1 MELIGREEAL
11 TLSSTMETKERN
23 FKEHL
28 IRLVDK
34 LNANFVLF
42 MSNIKC
48 KGKVELENPEN
59 FRQIGLDVKVSFR
72 SDQELQS
79 LNGQVQS
86 GGVFFVH
93 TFSRRKNLYQL
104 CCIYYPYKRWFH
116 SLSVLL
122 MK

>member
-1 MELIGREEAL
+1 MSGREEGL
-11 TLSSTMETKERN
+11 TLSSTMEAKERN

-28 IRLVDK
+28 TRLVDK
-34 LNANFVLF
+34 LNANFILF

-72 SDQELQS
+72 ADQELQS

-86 GGVFFVH
+86 GGVFCIH
-93 TFSRRKNLYQL
+93 AISYRKNLFPRY
-104 CCIYYPYKRWFH
+104 CIFFPYRRWFH